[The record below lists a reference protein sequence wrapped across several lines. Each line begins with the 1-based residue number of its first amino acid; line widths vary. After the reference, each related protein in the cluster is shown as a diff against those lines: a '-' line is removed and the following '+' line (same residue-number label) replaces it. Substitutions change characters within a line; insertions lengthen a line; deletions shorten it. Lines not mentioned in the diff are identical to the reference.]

1 LSKILFAEKDSRC
14 NFLHVELI
22 RPSKF
27 KYMKEQKPSSGKI
40 SLHGNGMG
48 VPSPDDIERRAREIA
63 LIDERD
69 PNEFTDAD
77 WKQARE
83 ELSGIENDEPPEE
96 TPANSEMTAEWQVTP
111 SDRGHRIPRPGVE
124 EDEET
129 VGEHL
134 VSEGREE
141 AERDQMIEARREELE
156 QEGGIT

>member
-1 LSKILFAEKDSRC
+1 
-14 NFLHVELI
+14 
-22 RPSKF
+22 
-27 KYMKEQKPSSGKI
+27 MKENKPSAGKI

-48 VPSPDDIERRAREIA
+48 VPSPEDIERRAREIA
-63 LIDERD
+63 LIDERNAD
-69 PNEFTDAD
+69 EFTDAD
-77 WKQARE
+77 WSQARQ
-83 ELSGIENDEPPEE
+83 ELMGAENHEPPE
-96 TPANSEMTAEWQVTP
+96 TPDNSQVTAEWQVTP

-141 AERDQMIEARREELE
+141 AEHDQMLEARREELE